1 MPIGLCDRTA
11 PIANVLASVV
21 KTNGSSKL
29 GYMKTRVVKAKKKK
43 KFWEYLLKLN
53 GTSFCK
59 SFVIGLDKLEKFGI
73 NL

>member
-1 MPIGLCDRTA
+1 MEYLDSAWHNMPIGLCDRTA

-43 KFWEYLLKLN
+43 NSGNIY
-53 GTSFCK
+53 
-59 SFVIGLDKLEKFGI
+59 
-73 NL
+73 